1 MRPVNIVLLVLAGA
15 IGGAV
20 VMKVAQRPRAAQ
32 VAELTPAT
40 PSESVAPVTAPAPA
54 IPQPVTT
61 LAMEPPAAA
70 TPEPVDA
77 APAVTPAATRDAAR
91 PVEPKASRMRR
102 LAIVPP
108 KRVEFQHPAERRVA
122 SSSVPAS
129 TPFTS
134 PEPVAVAEVQPSFQ
148 APVSTPPLTPEQPKE
163 TPPVRMEP
171 ENATPVPAPVPP
183 APDPHTVT
191 LNAGMLIPVRLLDS
205 LSLERNHAGD
215 RFAAT
220 LESEL
225 VADRF
230 VIAER
235 GARVEGKVVTAD
247 RGARTLSVE
256 LTGVETSDNQ
266 DVAIQTER
274 FDKRSEPDHAQDA
287 TKVGAGAVIGA
298 VIGGIAGGGKG
309 AAIGAGVGG
318 GAGAGDV
325 LLTRKPVAL
334 ASETRITFRLRAPVT
349 ITERRD

>member
-1 MRPVNIVLLVLAGA
+1 M
-15 IGGAV
+15 
-20 VMKVAQRPRAAQ
+20 
-32 VAELTPAT
+32 
-40 PSESVAPVTAPAPA
+40 
-54 IPQPVTT
+54 
-61 LAMEPPAAA
+61 
-70 TPEPVDA
+70 
-77 APAVTPAATRDAAR
+77 
-91 PVEPKASRMRR
+91 
-102 LAIVPP
+102 
-108 KRVEFQHPAERRVA
+108 
-122 SSSVPAS
+122 
-129 TPFTS
+129 
-134 PEPVAVAEVQPSFQ
+134 
-148 APVSTPPLTPEQPKE
+148 
-163 TPPVRMEP
+163 RMEP
-171 ENATPVPAPVPP
+171 ENATPAPAPVPP

-220 LESEL
+220 LDSEL

-247 RGARTLSVE
+247 RGARTLSIE
-256 LTGVETSDNQ
+256 LTGVETSDKQ

-287 TKVGAGAVIGA
+287 AKVGAGAVIGA